1 MRKFLVPLLAGV
13 LLLTISAAPA
23 SAAWGGRGGW
33 GGHEVHRGG
42 CVGCGF
48 VGGLV
53 LGGVVGGLL
62 GGALAAP
69 AYAAPLPV
77 YAPAPPPPRACYTQ
91 PGYWSQ
97 VPTVGPGGYALYQN
111 VWVPAQTI
119 CQ

>member
-13 LLLTISAAPA
+13 LLLTVSVAPA
-23 SAAWGGRGGW
+23 SAAWGGRGGFR
-33 GGHEVHRGG
+33 GHEIHRS
-42 CVGCGF
+42 VGAGAF

-69 AYAAPLPV
+69 AYAAPAPI
-77 YAPAPPPPRACYTQ
+77 YAAAPPRACYTQ

-97 VPTVGPGGYALYQN
+97 VTSVGPGGYPAYQN
-111 VWVPAQTI
+111 VWVAPQTV